1 MKFDGATATL
11 ERRDRCDHFDV
22 FVEIATHML

>member
-22 FVEIATHML
+22 FAATHML